1 MEQQIKQEI
10 LQLYKQLKE
19 EDNTKD
25 NRLERWRNLEPE
37 SAEFISIIIR
47 TQQSKNLL
55 ELGTSNG
62 FSTLWFADAMN
73 NSKGK
78 LTSIEIEEHRTEL
91 ARNYL
96 TNFKLIDNVELIT
109 IDAKDFLTKAEPIYD
124 IIFLDAERKHYVEYW
139 TYLKDLLYKK
149 GSLLIVDNVI
159 SHHNDVKAF
168 VTLIENDKDY
178 IISTVNIGAGILLVT
193 KQ

>member
-1 MEQQIKQEI
+1 MEQKLKQEI

-19 EDNTKD
+19 EDNTKE
-25 NRLERWRNLEPE
+25 NRLEKWRNLEPE

-47 TQQSKNLL
+47 SQANKNML

-62 FSTLWFADAMN
+62 FSTLWFADALK
-73 NSKGK
+73 SIDGK
-78 LTSIEIEEHRTEL
+78 LTSIEIEESRTAL

-96 TNFKLIDNVELIT
+96 INFDLIDNVELIT
-109 IDAKDFLTKAEPIYD
+109 IDAKDFLAEAEPVYD
-124 IIFLDAERKHYVEYW
+124 LIFLDSERKNYVEYW
-139 TYLKDLLYKK
+139 IYLKNLLNKK

-159 SHHNDVKAF
+159 SHQNDVAEF
-168 VTLIENDKDY
+168 ISLIKSNKDF
-178 IISTVNIGAGILLVT
+178 ITSTVNVGAGLLLLI